1 MPSLPLPLVL
11 VLINAATAI
20 VARAFGHEIRVRISS
35 LNLLVWQVCAFD
47 TDTDTVRA
55 DIPSVTGP
63 TQEEALQMFLDALHE
78 CAIEA
83 DARADRDR
91 EAVTLADA
99 MPPLNGAVDPRRRAL
114 DALIAAHPNGYVD
127 DAQPDDAQPFVPVRP
142 PVPGDGEPRYDVAD
156 DCDVDS
162 EVA

>member
-1 MPSLPLPLVL
+1 MPSLPLVL
-11 VLINAATAI
+11 VLFNAITAI

-47 TDTDTVRA
+47 TDTDTVRN

-91 EAVTLADA
+91 EAVMSLADA
-99 MPPLNGAVDPRRRAL
+99 MPPLNGGVDPRRRAL
-114 DALIAAHPNGYVD
+114 AALIAAHPNGYVD
-127 DAQPDDAQPFVPVRP
+127 DAQPFVPVRP
-142 PVPGDGEPRYDVAD
+142 ATPGGGDPRWDVAV
-156 DCDVDS
+156 DCDDDAS